1 MARRVTVY
9 TIAFVTG
16 FAMMSFEMLGIR
28 VLTPY
33 FGSSIYVLGA
43 IIAVVLSGLALGY
56 ALGGRL
62 ADRDGGSRTLPV
74 WLALAALAL
83 LAFPLYGHGVARAVY
98 RLEFEARQ
106 GALLLSLLLFL
117 APCIFVGMATPLLV
131 KIRAAATGK
140 VGSAAG
146 DVYAVS
152 TAGSIAGTLITTF
165 FLITTIGVV
174 AGILLN
180 GALLAATSLLAIH
193 LSRSRGA
200 MIQRG

>member
-1 MARRVTVY
+1 MNPRLNVY
-9 TIAFVTG
+9 LIAFIAG

-33 FGSSIYVLGA
+33 FGSSVYVLGA
-43 IIAVVLSGLALGY
+43 IIAVVLAGLALGY

-62 ADRDGGSRTLPV
+62 ADRDGGSRTLPL
-74 WLALAALAL
+74 WLALAAFAL
-83 LAFPLYGHGVARAVY
+83 LGFPLYGHAVARGIY
-98 RLEFEARQ
+98 RLELEARE

-131 KIRAAATGK
+131 KMRAAATGK
-140 VGSAAG
+140 IGAAAG

-152 TAGSIAGTLITTF
+152 TAGSIAGTLLTSF
-165 FLITTIGVV
+165 YLISTIGVV

-180 GALLAATSLLAIH
+180 GALLAATSLLALP
-193 LSRSRGA
+193 LSRSRA
-200 MIQRG
+200 E

>member
-1 MARRVTVY
+1 MNQRINVY
-9 TIAFVTG
+9 LIAFVTG

-33 FGSSIYVLGA
+33 FGSSVYVLGA
-43 IIAVVLSGLALGY
+43 IIAVVLAGLALGY

-83 LAFPLYGHGVARAVY
+83 LVFPLYGHGVARTVY
-98 RLEFEARQ
+98 RLELEARE

-117 APCIFVGMATPLLV
+117 APCVFVGMATPLLV
-131 KIRAAATGK
+131 KMRAAATGK

-180 GALLAATSLLAIH
+180 GALLATTSLLA
-193 LSRSRGA
+193 LLPSRSRAGG
-200 MIQRG
+200 IQRG